1 VADPRVIF
9 RKGSPKRKV
18 PDRADQ
24 VKSPDWLWGREEW
37 YNDRP
42 DPRGVI
48 NFRDYGLS
56 LVWEGSNDRE

>member
-1 VADPRVIF
+1 MRSGMGKVWMMKGNGTMADPTPKLF
-9 RKGSPKRKV
+9 RGIVKRKV

-42 DPRGVI
+42 DPRGV
-48 NFRDYGLS
+48 S
-56 LVWEGSNDRE
+56 

>member
-1 VADPRVIF
+1 MVDPRVIF

-24 VKSPDWLWGREEW
+24 VKSLDWLWGREEW

-42 DPRGVI
+42 DPRGAGVMELGNNKRI
-48 NFRDYGLS
+48 F
-56 LVWEGSNDRE
+56 